1 MSRRGKRRPVNVG
14 ARQVTPDP
22 MPGRGPPRPVNA
34 GVRQAAPG
42 QDDEEKKNEWTRDLS
57 LPRWSH
63 GGRAR
68 HVSPPHM
75 RRGKVLPG
83 TDRPLCNA
91 LR

>member
-1 MSRRGKRRPVNVG
+1 MRPAALDLMPGCGKRRPI
-14 ARQVTPDP
+14 
-22 MPGRGPPRPVNA
+22 NA

-63 GGRAR
+63 GGRATYA
-68 HVSPPHM
+68 SLPHM